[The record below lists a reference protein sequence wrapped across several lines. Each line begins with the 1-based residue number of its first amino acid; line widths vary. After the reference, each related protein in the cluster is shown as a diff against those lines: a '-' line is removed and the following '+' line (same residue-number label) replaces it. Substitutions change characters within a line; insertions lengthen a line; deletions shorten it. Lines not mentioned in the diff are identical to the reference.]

1 MEEPTSNLSGDE
13 GAGAVTP
20 LPAPTAEA
28 RPRDR
33 SRLVWMVILP
43 VVFALGL
50 GTGYLL
56 WGRNIA
62 PAEATTAEVQI
73 PDNVRRYD
81 VPTEGDPSIGP
92 DDAEITIV
100 QFSDYQCPFCKR
112 WHDEVFARLLQDYP
126 DQVRI
131 VFRDFPITS
140 IHPEAYPAA
149 EAAHCAGEQGAYWQ
163 YHDALFSQKYGLGEA
178 AYQKYAVELGLD
190 TSAFAQCQTEDRYS
204 SQISSDVD
212 FASGLGISSTPTFF
226 INGIALVGAQPYDV
240 FKQVIDLELAGEIPN
255 G

>member
-1 MEEPTSNLSGDE
+1 
-13 GAGAVTP
+13 
-20 LPAPTAEA
+20 
-28 RPRDR
+28 
-33 SRLVWMVILP
+33 MVILP

-62 PAEATTAEVQI
+62 PAEATTAKVQI

-92 DDAEITIV
+92 DDAEITLV
-100 QFSDYQCPFCKR
+100 EFSDYQCPFCKR
-112 WHDEVFARLLQDYP
+112 WHDDVFARLLQEYP

-131 VFRDFPITS
+131 VFRDLPITS

-149 EAAHCAGEQGAYWQ
+149 AAAHCAGEQGAYWQ

-178 AYQKYAVELGLD
+178 AYQK
-190 TSAFAQCQTEDRYS
+190 
-204 SQISSDVD
+204 
-212 FASGLGISSTPTFF
+212 
-226 INGIALVGAQPYDV
+226 
-240 FKQVIDLELAGEIPN
+240 
-255 G
+255 

>member
-1 MEEPTSNLSGDE
+1 MEEPTSNLSGDQ

-20 LPAPTAEA
+20 LPAPAPEAE
-28 RPRDR
+28 PRDR
-33 SRLVWMVILP
+33 GRLVWMVILP

-100 QFSDYQCPFCKR
+100 EFSDYQCPFCKR
-112 WHDEVFARLLQDYP
+112 WHDDVFTRLLQDYP

-131 VFRDFPITS
+131 VYRDLPITS

-149 EAAHCAGEQGAYWQ
+149 QAAHCAGEQGAYWQ
-163 YHDALFSQKYGLGEA
+163 YHSALFSQKYGLGQA
-178 AYQKYAVELGLD
+178 AYEKYAVELGLD
-190 TSAFAQCQTEDRYS
+190 TSAFAQCQSEDRYS
-204 SQISSDVD
+204 SQITSDVD